1 MYVKENPLR
10 DNKIE
15 GLSYFERGWGN
26 GYVFIDFSHPLWG
39 DEAKR
44 ELFPICIHGGITFN
58 QKVDRHDWIPGSH
71 WGIGF
76 NTAHYND
83 TLQNWPKER
92 VELETK
98 ELFCQLMEIEMG
110 EL

>member
-1 MYVKENPLR
+1 MYVKENPLK

-15 GLSYFERGWGN
+15 GLSYFDRGWGN

-39 DEAKR
+39 DEAKK
-44 ELFPICIHGGITFN
+44 ELFPICIHGGITFSQAVN
-58 QKVDRHDWIPGSH
+58 GNSM

-76 NTAHYND
+76 DTAHYND

-98 ELFCQLMEIEMG
+98 ELFCQLMEIEIG